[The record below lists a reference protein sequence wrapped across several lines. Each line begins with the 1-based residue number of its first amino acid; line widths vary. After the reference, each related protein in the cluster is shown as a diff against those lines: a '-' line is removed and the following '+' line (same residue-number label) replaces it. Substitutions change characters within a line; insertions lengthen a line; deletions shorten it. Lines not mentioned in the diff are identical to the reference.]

1 MNIQEYMTPEVV
13 VPALIMLGAALF
25 VFGMIRYMVSSLAGK
40 NPTCA
45 EDLCED
51 CHKAPCDA
59 KKDRW
64 AETLRDACYG
74 NESEKINIK
83 VGKTYYSRMTDEDGS
98 PVPFPQLKG
107 AIKIL
112 AVRGD
117 WVKYILLDGED
128 EGLEKFAS
136 TCWIDAYF
144 MEDEFGDF
152 AKPKFENI
160 VKSEAK
166 IEEPVNNFGFI
177 PEDFI
182 PKVDEKAE
190 KIENSKTQEIE
201 KFPEVLETS
210 MNNVIQIDGH
220 SYTLTPVK

>member
-1 MNIQEYMTPEVV
+1 MNTQEYMTPEVV
-13 VPALIMLGAALF
+13 VPAMIMLGVALF
-25 VFGMIRYMVSSLAGK
+25 AFGMIRYMVSSLKGSS
-40 NPTCA
+40 PTRVEESC
-45 EDLCED
+45 LD
-51 CHKAPCDA
+51 CD
-59 KKDRW
+59 
-64 AETLRDACYG
+64 
-74 NESEKINIK
+74 EKVNIK

-128 EGLEKFAS
+128 EGLERFAS

-160 VKSEAK
+160 SKSAAK
-166 IEEPVNNFGFI
+166 TKEPVSNFGFI
-177 PEDFI
+177 PDDFI
-182 PKVDEKAE
+182 PNVDEKAE

-201 KFPEVLETS
+201 KFPEVQENSTT
-210 MNNVIQIDGH
+210 NVIQIDGN
-220 SYTLTPVK
+220 SYTLTPVKK

>member
-1 MNIQEYMTPEVV
+1 MNTQEYMTPEVV
-13 VPALIMLGAALF
+13 VPAIIMLGVALF
-25 VFGMIRYMVSSLAGK
+25 VFGMIRYMVSSLKGSP
-40 NPTCA
+40 PTA
-45 EDLCED
+45 EELCKD
-51 CHKAPCDA
+51 CDE
-59 KKDRW
+59 
-64 AETLRDACYG
+64 ET
-74 NESEKINIK
+74 EEKVDIK
-83 VGKTYYSRMTDEDGS
+83 VGKTYYSRMTDKDGS

-117 WVKYILLDGED
+117 WVKYNLLDGED

-152 AKPKFENI
+152 VKPKFENI
-160 VKSEAK
+160 VKSEAE
-166 IEEPVNNFGFI
+166 IGEPVNNFGFI

-182 PKVDEKAE
+182 PKVDEKSE
-190 KIENSKTQEIE
+190 NIENSKIPKIEEI
-201 KFPEVLETS
+201 PEIPETS

-220 SYTLTPVK
+220 SYTLTPVKK

>member
-13 VPALIMLGAALF
+13 VPALIMLGVALF
-25 VFGMIRYMVSSLAGK
+25 VFGMIKYMVSSLKGCS
-40 NPTCA
+40 PTCA
-45 EDLCED
+45 KDLCEE
-51 CHKAPCDA
+51 CH
-59 KKDRW
+59 
-64 AETLRDACYG
+64 
-74 NESEKINIK
+74 ESLEEEEPDEKIRIR

-182 PKVDEKAE
+182 PKVDEKDE
-190 KIENSKTQEIE
+190 NIENSKTQEIE
-201 KFPEVLETS
+201 KFPEMPETS

>member
-1 MNIQEYMTPEVV
+1 MTPEVV
-13 VPALIMLGAALF
+13 VPAMIMLGVALF
-25 VFGMIRYMVSSLAGK
+25 VFGMIRYMVSSLKGSSA
-40 NPTCA
+40 TRA
-45 EDLCED
+45 EDPCED
-51 CHKAPCDA
+51 CGEEP
-59 KKDRW
+59 
-64 AETLRDACYG
+64 E
-74 NESEKINIK
+74 EKINIK

-128 EGLEKFAS
+128 EGLEKFSS

-160 VKSEAK
+160 VKSDNK
-166 IEEPVNNFGFI
+166 IEESVNNFGFI
-177 PEDFI
+177 PEDFV
-182 PKVDEKAE
+182 PKVDEKAK
-190 KIENSKTQEIE
+190 KIENPKTQEIE
-201 KFPEVLETS
+201 KFPEMPETS
-210 MNNVIQIDGH
+210 MNNVIQIDGQ